1 MALSE
6 TIEKMLRP
14 YGPLLIATWKGGVRS
29 LIVVITTIWL
39 FHSALSAEEK
49 ITVEALFWSWGA
61 VIVYNVLAI
70 VYIVKYSKKI
80 HVAPIE
86 EIFYYIWDLA
96 THAAL
101 LIVIFA
107 LVFQRFGLNS
117 NGADVSAPED
127 FLYFSIITWT
137 TVGYGDITPS
147 AQARMF
153 AATEALSGYVFMGLY
168 LAIILQV
175 MGRYTIASGPE
186 EKKGDDH

>member
-1 MALSE
+1 LAV
-6 TIEKMLRP
+6 
-14 YGPLLIATWKGGVRS
+14 TWKGGIRS
-29 LIVVITTIWL
+29 VIVVITTIWL
-39 FHSALSAEEK
+39 FNGTLSAEEK
-49 ITVEALFWSWGA
+49 ITTDALFWSWGA
-61 VIVYNVLAI
+61 IILYNVLAV
-70 VYIVKYSKKI
+70 VYIVQYSKQI

-86 EIFYYIWDLA
+86 EVFYYIWDLA

-107 LVFQRFGLNS
+107 LVYQRFGLKA
-117 NGADVSAPED
+117 NGSDVSAPED
-127 FLYFSIITWT
+127 FLYFSIIAWT

-175 MGRYTIASGPE
+175 MGRYTIASCPE